1 MITNFL
7 SYKNIDLS
15 EKEELEN
22 IKLNTDNVTDEKI
35 ELKKQ
40 IKELRANLENEVRRI
55 IEKSIKKTYP
65 DLLA

>member
-1 MITNFL
+1 M
-7 SYKNIDLS
+7 S